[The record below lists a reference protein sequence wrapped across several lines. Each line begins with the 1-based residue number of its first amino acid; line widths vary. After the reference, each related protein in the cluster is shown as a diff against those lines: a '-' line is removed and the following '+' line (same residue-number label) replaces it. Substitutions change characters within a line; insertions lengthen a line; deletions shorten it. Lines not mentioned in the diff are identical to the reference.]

1 MKTIILLVLTLFTIK
16 TYAQE
21 SVLDLIKISKS
32 QKLQVNYP
40 PQSNIENAG
49 FYLQKSAKL
58 QYAAIGVSIV
68 SIGTIVSSTLINDKY
83 EINTHT
89 GVVEKKNSTVK
100 TSLLI
105 VGATT
110 FVAAVCCELV
120 SINYKLRAGRYL
132 QMRAKGTEGSIA
144 LIF

>member
-1 MKTIILLVLTLFTIK
+1 MKTILLLVLTVFTIN

-21 SVLDLIKISKS
+21 SVLDLIKESKG
-32 QKLQVNYP
+32 QKIQVNYP

-49 FYLQKSAKL
+49 FYLQRSAKL

-68 SIGTIVSSTLINDKY
+68 SISTIVSSTLINDKY
-83 EINTHT
+83 EINTQT
-89 GVVEKKNSTVK
+89 GAVEKKNSTVK
-100 TSLLI
+100 TGLLI

-132 QMRAKGTEGSIA
+132 QMRAKGAEGSIA